1 MECVAGD
8 TLYTHYPLWFLV
20 RLPYY
25 NLTLPA
31 EMAHHCPPHEDGSTG
46 AFVSLALEIVNSAQ
60 HFLNYMYTYLFL
72 NYMYLYLFCVCC
84 CFVTWS
90 IKEFEVYV

>member
-25 NLTLPA
+25 NLTLPV

-60 HFLNYMYTYLFL
+60 HFLNYMYMYLFL